1 MRRGGRAAAW
11 TALVVLG
18 ALHPLAAQRAATVS
32 GRVLL
37 IRRGDSVPVAGTRVT
52 LHLIGRDRQGP
63 LDSTWTGPG
72 GEFRFRLRADTSAIY
87 LMSAPRAGIEYFSAA
102 LPGDSVRPDS
112 TLRILLWDTST
123 TQPVETEA
131 RHVVVSRPGADGTR
145 GVLEIVTLVNRGER
159 TRIAR
164 DSTDPTWSASLPR
177 GAASFRPGTGDFS
190 PDVVVARHDSVLV
203 FGPVAPGFKQAV
215 YTYAL
220 PRAVRRV
227 TIPVADSVAAFDVLL
242 EETQA
247 AVRGGTIALRD
258 TQTIEG
264 RAFQQW
270 AGAVQRRGRVE
281 ITFAGGSQ
289 PGWLLPALVLG
300 VALALGG
307 LGLVLLRRRPASPGP
322 VETANALVLQIAA
335 LDARYRGREHEV
347 PPEEWRRYQSERA
360 VLKARLEAHLAARPP
375 GS

>member
-1 MRRGGRAAAW
+1 MRRGGRAAAL

-18 ALHPLAAQRAATVS
+18 ALNHLAAQRAATVS
-32 GRVLL
+32 GRVVLV
-37 IRRGDSVPVAGTRVT
+37 RRGDSVPVAGARVT
-52 LHLIGRDRQGP
+52 LHRIARDRQGP

-112 TLRILLWDTST
+112 TLRIILWDTST
-123 TQPVETEA
+123 TQPVETDA
-131 RHVVVSRPGADGTR
+131 RHVVVSRPGRDGGR
-145 GVLEIVTLVNRGER
+145 GVLEIVTLVNRGDR

-164 DSTDPTWSASLPR
+164 DSTDPTWAAPLPR

-190 PDVVVARHDSVLV
+190 PDVVIARHDSVLV

-215 YTYAL
+215 YTYVL

-227 TIPVADSVAAFDVLL
+227 TIPAADSVAAFDVLL
-242 EETQA
+242 EETGA
-247 AVRGGTIALRD
+247 TARGGAIALRD

-264 RAFQQW
+264 RTFRQW
-270 AGAVQRRGRVE
+270 AGSVGPRERVE
-281 ITFAGGSQ
+281 ISFAGGGP
-289 PGWLLPALVLG
+289 PGWLLPALVIG

-307 LGLVLLRRRPASPGP
+307 AGLLLLRRRPAPPAP

-335 LDARYRGREHEV
+335 LDARYRGREHDV
-347 PPEEWRRYQSERA
+347 SPEEWRRYQSERA